1 MKKLTKLLSLN
12 KIWSKTRKQ
21 KYQATKVFP
30 ISMEVLGLSKSRLA
44 VPWKKIISLSTG
56 KVSGLRNRLVIT
68 MNFIKLLVRLK
79 ENHGAD
85 FTIKWLKCCYVALQ
99 KAQAN
104 DNLPS
109 LRSLEPSLPM
119 PRLINGLP
127 AFIKPADRALI
138 KAGNP
143 SIIRFWSSLFSVY
156 RILKCS
162 YKLKVDTIT
171 NPFSGDK
178 EGLNELKGVA
188 LKLNFFATLPGFSVW
203 RNTCQLAPQ
212 KFL

>member
-30 ISMEVLGLSKSRLA
+30 ISMSVLGLTKSRLA

-68 MNFIKLLVRLK
+68 TNFIKLLVRLQ
-79 ENHGAD
+79 ENHEAN

-109 LRSLEPSLPM
+109 LRSLEPSLPHASTNKR
-119 PRLINGLP
+119 PARFYKACRSCINQSWKSRDNPVLVI
-127 AFIKPADRALI
+127 FIL
-138 KAGNP
+138 
-143 SIIRFWSSLFSVY
+143 SL
-156 RILKCS
+156 
-162 YKLKVDTIT
+162 
-171 NPFSGDK
+171 
-178 EGLNELKGVA
+178 
-188 LKLNFFATLPGFSVW
+188 
-203 RNTCQLAPQ
+203 
-212 KFL
+212 